1 VAGSNGF
8 AGDVALSV
16 AGLPA
21 GAGASVV
28 PTLVP
33 GGAGT
38 AQVTVGTPASVA
50 PGTYP
55 LTLTGT
61 SGALVRTAPVTL
73 VVSPPPDFGLTVTP
87 AALTVVSGGTGA
99 ATVGVAAL
107 DGFAADIA
115 LSVTGLPAEVGTATV
130 NPAVVS
136 VAGTAQLLV
145 TVRADAPAGSYP
157 VTVTGAGGGRSHTG
171 AVTVVV
177 PVRDISVSV
186 SPASRT
192 VTRPNAIS
200 YTVTVSPVNGFTGSV
215 SLAVSGLPYRSTAV
229 LSTSPLPVPGSRTLT
244 IRTTTS
250 TTRGTVTLT
259 VTATAGTLS
268 RQATA
273 TLLVR

>member
-1 VAGSNGF
+1 MAGRNGF

-28 PTLVP
+28 PAVVP

-38 AQVTVGTPASVA
+38 AQVTVGTPASLA

-107 DGFAADIA
+107 DGFAADVA

-130 NPAVVS
+130 TPAVVS

-157 VTVTGAGGGRSHTG
+157 VTVTGTGGGRSHTA

-177 PVRDISVSV
+177 PVARHRRVREPGVEDGHPAELHLVHGDGV
-186 SPASRT
+186 ADQRLHRFGLARGERAAVPVHGGALDRPRCRFPVAARSPSAPRRRPPGAPSPSR
-192 VTRPNAIS
+192 
-200 YTVTVSPVNGFTGSV
+200 
-215 SLAVSGLPYRSTAV
+215 
-229 LSTSPLPVPGSRTLT
+229 
-244 IRTTTS
+244 
-250 TTRGTVTLT
+250 
-259 VTATAGTLS
+259 
-268 RQATA
+268 
-273 TLLVR
+273 